1 MNVNGDDPP
10 IVLGRDGSGVVAKVG
25 EDVYQV
31 APGDRVWF
39 IVPHYLQVKKGH
51 IFAKLRFLMSKI
63 GFRKLRE

>member
-1 MNVNGDDPP
+1 MNFNGDDPP

-39 IVPHYLQVKKGH
+39 IVPHYLQVKK
-51 IFAKLRFLMSKI
+51 AKFLLSKD
-63 GFRKLRE
+63 F

>member
-31 APGDRVWF
+31 TPGDRVWF
-39 IVPHYLQVKKGH
+39 IVPHYLQVKK
-51 IFAKLRFLMSKI
+51 AKFLLSK
-63 GFRKLRE
+63 GFCA